1 MRTFTL
7 SILLLGLSFTQAQ
20 AQEAELDPEALPI
33 LSAHVE
39 ALGGRAALDEIK
51 TIRTVT
57 QTTFA
62 GFDVIAT
69 RTEDRET
76 GRFVNFTQF
85 GNSLSNTGFDGEQV
99 WVINSNQDGYLEPD
113 DPVAQR
119 LLRPRLNLANY
130 HQGDVHFTR
139 LPDSTLSQTP
149 VYVLRSTRVSD
160 PNDVNLHFI
169 DQETHLPVQRY
180 TPASDITLTY
190 LSFVTID
197 GLVYPETTE
206 RQTPRQS
213 GTTQLIEIE
222 HNIELDSDAF
232 EYPN

>member
-1 MRTFTL
+1 MRFTL
-7 SILLLGLSFTQAQ
+7 FILLLGLSFTQAQ

-76 GRFVNFTQF
+76 RRFVNFTQF

-119 LLRPRLNLANY
+119 LLRPRL
-130 HQGDVHFTR
+130 
-139 LPDSTLSQTP
+139 
-149 VYVLRSTRVSD
+149 
-160 PNDVNLHFI
+160 
-169 DQETHLPVQRY
+169 
-180 TPASDITLTY
+180 
-190 LSFVTID
+190 
-197 GLVYPETTE
+197 
-206 RQTPRQS
+206 
-213 GTTQLIEIE
+213 
-222 HNIELDSDAF
+222 
-232 EYPN
+232 